1 MSDGSDNGADTFP
14 NNGGS
19 DPAHSGGGGVSP
31 PESGTPPSTP
41 AGHDDG
47 SAGTGGASVLKALP
61 IEIDLG
67 GKSFVDVTAGGEGG
81 LNLGADANV
90 GSGLTLDLGGKGDA
104 LTGLVGVGGLDH
116 LGTLVGDQG
125 SLIDLDFGQ
134 GDGHTAALLDVV
146 VGGEDIAK
154 ASLLGS
160 EILGGGDG
168 IGACGL
174 LDGLFDDCS
183 LLS

>member
-1 MSDGSDNGADTFP
+1 MSDGSDNGVDTYP

-19 DPAHSGGGGVSP
+19 DPAHSGGGVS
-31 PESGTPPSTP
+31 PPSTP

-61 IEIDLG
+61 IEIGLG
-67 GKSFVDVTAGGEGG
+67 GKSFIDATVGGEGG

-104 LTGLVGVGGLDH
+104 LSGLVGVGGLDH
-116 LGTLVGDQG
+116 LGTLVGDKG

-146 VGGEDIAK
+146 VGGEDIAN
-154 ASLLGS
+154 ASLLGA

-174 LDGLFDDCS
+174 LDGLLDDCS